1 MNTYAAQRFHRERHL
16 RNNLAEL
23 MSSTLKNAFV
33 FLLLGTLS
41 AAAHAQSSVD
51 AEKQAYCQ
59 YVQDQADAERTLD
72 TGVEGF
78 GRLGQSDSNPS
89 LKQVVVGLSKSLS
102 RHLQG
107 VSATRA
113 ALLECELYGRTL
125 SVDRFVKYGMPSI
138 DRQVAIQQVVDLKD
152 VLDILN
158 EEIASA
164 DKRLAS
170 GNGTLSDLLTLRQQ
184 RDQVAAQYVTAKA
197 EVASQPMPDVPRID
211 LKQALAQIDET
222 TLALQEELNHK
233 QKLQA
238 WDVSLVGGMQKPISG
253 TPVNTSTGYQPFVS
267 VTFTYNFNAASYGRK
282 LDNVTHSLMTMRHQL
297 NDELAQKVDGLQR
310 SMAERLA
317 VQQESLPQ
325 LLNEQ
330 NRLSDEYE
338 RLRTLA
344 SPEALRMKSQIR
356 VSLAM
361 AAMNVHLTRLQIT
374 LLSQNNNAQD
384 Q

>member
-1 MNTYAAQRFHRERHL
+1 MNQCATRNFKRESHFSKNIVESMPFKL
-16 RNNLAEL
+16 K
-23 MSSTLKNAFV
+23 STFV
-33 FLLLGTLS
+33 FLLLGTLN
-41 AAAHAQSSVD
+41 AGAYAQSSAD
-51 AEKQAYCQ
+51 TEKQAYCQ

-78 GRLGQSDSNPS
+78 GRLGQADSNPS

-107 VSATRA
+107 MSATRA
-113 ALLECELYGRTL
+113 AQLECELYSRTL
-125 SVDRFVKYGMPSI
+125 NVDRFIKYGMPSI
-138 DRQVAIQQVVDLKD
+138 DRQVAIQQVADLKN

-164 DKRLAS
+164 DKRLRS
-170 GNGTLSDLLTLRQQ
+170 GNGTLPDLLTLRQQ
-184 RDQVAAQYVTAKA
+184 RDQVAAQYVTAKT
-197 EVASQPMPDVPRID
+197 EVASQPIPDVPPVD
-211 LKQALAQIDET
+211 LKSALAQIDAT
-222 TLALQEELNHK
+222 TLDLQNELNHK

-238 WDVSLVGGMQKPISG
+238 WDVSMVGGLQKPISG
-253 TPVNTSTGYQPFVS
+253 APMNTSTGYQPFVS

-282 LDNVTHSLMTMRHQL
+282 LDNATRSLMTMRHQL

-317 VQQESLPQ
+317 LQKETLPQ
-325 LLNEQ
+325 LLDEQ
-330 NRLSDEYE
+330 TRLGDEYE
-338 RLRTLA
+338 ALRALA
-344 SPEALRMKSQIR
+344 SPEAQRVKSQIR

-361 AAMNVHLTRLQIT
+361 AAMKVHLARLQIT
-374 LLSQNNNAQD
+374 LLSQDYAQD

>member
-1 MNTYAAQRFHRERHL
+1 M
-16 RNNLAEL
+16 
-23 MSSTLKNAFV
+23 
-33 FLLLGTLS
+33 LLLGMLNTAANAQTS
-41 AAAHAQSSVD
+41 AD

-107 VSATRA
+107 ISATRA
-113 ALLECELYGRTL
+113 AQLECELYSRTL
-125 SVDRFVKYGMPSI
+125 NVDRFVKYGMPSI
-138 DRQVAIQQVVDLKD
+138 DRQVAIQQVADLKD

-158 EEIASA
+158 EEIMSA
-164 DKRLAS
+164 DKRLQS

-184 RDQVAAQYVTAKA
+184 RDQVAAQYVAAKT
-197 EVASQPMPDVPRID
+197 EVASQPIPEVPHID
-211 LKQALAQIDET
+211 LKQAIAQIDDT
-222 TLALQEELNHK
+222 TLDLQSELNHK

-253 TPVNTSTGYQPFVS
+253 APVNTSTGYQPFVS

-282 LDNVTHSLMTMRHQL
+282 LDNATRSLMTMRHQL

-317 VQQESLPQ
+317 VQQENLPQ
-325 LLNEQ
+325 LLDEQ

-338 RLRTLA
+338 RLHTLA

-361 AAMNVHLTRLQIT
+361 AAMKVHLARLQIT
-374 LLSQNNNAQD
+374 LLSQNYAQD

>member
-1 MNTYAAQRFHRERHL
+1 MNRGAGWIIRQERHL
-16 RNNLAEL
+16 PNFIVEL
-23 MSSTLKNAFV
+23 MPFKVKYAFV
-33 FLLLGTLS
+33 FLLLGTLNVAANAQTS
-41 AAAHAQSSVD
+41 AD

-89 LKQVVVGLSKSLS
+89 LKQVVVGVSKSLS
-102 RHLQG
+102 RHLRG

-113 ALLECELYGRTL
+113 AQLECELYSRTL
-125 SVDRFVKYGMPSI
+125 NVDRFVKYGMPSI
-138 DRQVAIQQVVDLKD
+138 DRQVAIQQVADLKD

-158 EEIASA
+158 EEIMSA
-164 DKRLAS
+164 DKRLQS

-184 RDQVAAQYVTAKA
+184 RDRMAAQYVAAKT
-197 EVASQPMPDVPRID
+197 EVASQPIPEVPHID
-211 LKQALAQIDET
+211 LKQAIAQIDET
-222 TLALQEELNHK
+222 TLDLQDELNHK

-282 LDNVTHSLMTMRHQL
+282 LDNATRSLMTMRHQL

-310 SMAERLA
+310 SMADRLA
-317 VQQESLPQ
+317 VQQENLPQ
-325 LLNEQ
+325 LLGEQ
-330 NRLSDEYE
+330 SQLSDEYE

-361 AAMNVHLTRLQIT
+361 AAMKVHLARLQIT
-374 LLSQNNNAQD
+374 LLSQNYAQD

>member
-1 MNTYAAQRFHRERHL
+1 MPFKI
-16 RNNLAEL
+16 
-23 MSSTLKNAFV
+23 KNAFV
-33 FLLLGTLS
+33 FLLLGALN
-41 AAAHAQSSVD
+41 AAANAQTS
-51 AEKQAYCQ
+51 AETEKQAYCQ

-107 VSATRA
+107 MSATRA
-113 ALLECELYGRTL
+113 AQLECELYSRTL
-125 SVDRFVKYGMPSI
+125 NVDRFVKYGMPSI
-138 DRQVAIQQVVDLKD
+138 DRQVAIQQVADLKD

-164 DKRLAS
+164 DKRLRS

-184 RDQVAAQYVTAKA
+184 RDQVAAQYVTAKT
-197 EVASQPMPDVPRID
+197 EVASQPMPDVPPVD
-211 LKQALAQIDET
+211 LKQAIAQIDET
-222 TLALQEELNHK
+222 TLDLQDELNHK

-253 TPVNTSTGYQPFVS
+253 TPMNSSTGYQPFVS
-267 VTFTYNFNAASYGRK
+267 VTFTYNLNAASYGRK
-282 LDNVTHSLMTMRHQL
+282 LDSATRSLMTMRRQL

-317 VQQESLPQ
+317 VQQENLPQ
-325 LLNEQ
+325 LLDEQ

-338 RLRTLA
+338 RLRALA
-344 SPEALRMKSQIR
+344 SPEALRIKSQIR

-361 AAMNVHLTRLQIT
+361 AAMKVHLARLQIT
-374 LLSQNNNAQD
+374 LLSQNYAQD